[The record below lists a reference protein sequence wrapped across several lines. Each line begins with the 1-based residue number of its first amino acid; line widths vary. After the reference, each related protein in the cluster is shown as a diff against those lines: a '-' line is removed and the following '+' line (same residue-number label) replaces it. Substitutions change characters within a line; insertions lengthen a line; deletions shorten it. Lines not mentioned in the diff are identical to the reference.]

1 MPDVKFSDLTQI
13 IDAQSSDLVPI
24 IDVSDTTMSE
34 SGSNA
39 VISIGDLTSSFFTG
53 FGDGSISVSKLEANP
68 TFSGNVTLPQT
79 TTIGSITPT
88 EIGFLTGLR
97 NNIQYQLDN
106 PVFSSGTLTVGP
118 STGAFAPLKIAPGT
132 NLTSP
137 QVGAI
142 EFDGTS
148 LSYTNSS
155 SVRQTVAPLN
165 SPTFTGTTTFETG
178 ATITLPSNS
187 VTSAMIV
194 NGTIVDADISPT
206 AAIAGTKINPSFGSQ
221 AIETTGTLT
230 IGDTAQ
236 FTTRIGTTDVTPQ
249 SQALGNGG
257 NAGALLGRFTADGD
271 SACLSF
277 AKSRSITKGGH
288 VIVWAGNDL
297 GLLSFGGSDG
307 VKIVEA
313 ARILAE
319 VDDGAVVNAGSFVV
333 GKRYKISDVGTT
345 TNWTAIGAASSTI
358 DTIFVATGPGSG
370 NGKATTEPN
379 LDDMPGRLVFSTTPP
394 GATTVTERM
403 HINSA
408 GNVGIN
414 IASVNPSC
422 LLQLHS
428 TAKGFRPP
436 AMTTSQ
442 RNAISNPIAG
452 LMIYNTITNKL
463 NFYNG
468 SQWEAVTSAVGA

>member
-1 MPDVKFSDLTQI
+1 
-13 IDAQSSDLVPI
+13 
-24 IDVSDTTMSE
+24 
-34 SGSNA
+34 
-39 VISIGDLTSSFFTG
+39 
-53 FGDGSISVSKLEANP
+53 
-68 TFSGNVTLPQT
+68 
-79 TTIGSITPT
+79 
-88 EIGFLTGLR
+88 
-97 NNIQYQLDN
+97 
-106 PVFSSGTLTVGP
+106 
-118 STGAFAPLKIAPGT
+118 
-132 NLTSP
+132 
-137 QVGAI
+137 
-142 EFDGTS
+142 
-148 LSYTNSS
+148 
-155 SVRQTVAPLN
+155 
-165 SPTFTGTTTFETG
+165 
-178 ATITLPSNS
+178 
-187 VTSAMIV
+187 MIV